1 MSGTSPLAGTSTDTL
16 VPVVPHP
23 AAITAWG
30 DEDDEGELVCGGVR
44 EITHDVK
51 TFWFESTGPHVFHFE
66 PGQFITLDVEVDGR
80 RVQRSYTISSPPT
93 RPHRLAITV
102 KRKPGGLVSNWLH
115 DHLGVGDRVLAR
127 APLGAFSMVRHPAA
141 KYLFLSAGSG
151 ITPLMSMTR
160 TLVDLGSDVDVLF
173 VHSAHSPADIIFRP
187 ELSGLPTQYPA
198 VNVVQVCSRDS
209 PGQEWW
215 GWKGRLDGPMLTEIA
230 PDLHEREVFV
240 CGPDGYAAAVR
251 ELLAVAGFD
260 LSHHHEETYTFEALA
275 PSSFVETPTADIGDF
290 DPGAWEDASG
300 GATSFTVSMQAS
312 GRTFGCAPDETIL
325 DAAFRAGFSPPSSC
339 SQGMCGTCKTVL
351 LSGEVDMQHNGGI
364 RPREVA
370 AGKVLICCSRPLGDV
385 VLDS

>member
-1 MSGTSPLAGTSTDTL
+1 MSAGPLA
-16 VPVVPHP
+16 PVVPHP
-23 AAITAWG
+23 GAITAWG
-30 DEDDEGELVCGGVR
+30 DEEDRGELVCGGVR

-51 TFWFESTGPHVFHFE
+51 TFWFESTGAHVFHFE
-66 PGQFITLDVEVDGR
+66 PGQFVTLVLDIDGR

-102 KRKPGGLVSNWLH
+102 KRKPGGVVSNWLH
-115 DHLGVGDRVLAR
+115 DHLSVGDRILAEP
-127 APLGAFSMVRHPAA
+127 PLGAFSMVRHPAA

-198 VNVVQVCSRDS
+198 VNVVQVCSQDS

-215 GWKGRLDGPMLTEIA
+215 GWRGRLDAAMLAEIA

-240 CGPDGYAAAVR
+240 CGPDGYAALAR
-251 ELLAVAGFD
+251 QLLLDAGFD
-260 LSHHHEETYTFEALA
+260 MAHHHEETYTFESLA
-275 PSSFVETPTADIGDF
+275 PSAFVETETADIGGF
-290 DPGAWEDASG
+290 DPGAGTIVDDDEAAV
-300 GATSFTVSMQAS
+300 ATFTVSMQAS
-312 GRTFGCAPDETIL
+312 GRSFPCAPDETIL
-325 DAAFRAGFSPPSSC
+325 DAAFRAGISPPSSC

-351 LSGEVDMQHNGGI
+351 LAGEVDMQHNGGI

-385 VLDS
+385 TIGS